1 MAEIV
6 MNYSEANENN
16 FGKLK
21 RQLIENQKIFQ
32 YVYASAYLKVYSFVE
47 KIGVDKKEVQ
57 IKKIL
62 NLKSGKIE
70 KNILKNQ
77 LTNTFPSSKIRHH
90 LRCGSEK
97 TCYK

>member
-6 MNYSEANENN
+6 MNYGEANENN

-77 LTNTFPSSKIRHH
+77 LTNTFPSRKICHH
-90 LRCGSEK
+90 LGCGSEK